1 MFPGFSWFLL
11 VVRGSSVLS
20 GACSLVIFCFFVVVA
35 HWGPFNIC
43 VTNLHGSRPQVR
55 RSRISACPV
64 GPVRRGI
71 YCRCPG
77 LTAGPRRRSSSDPP
91 NPETTPLY
99 ATQRFSGKPPSYFF
113 SFKTKGTNV
122 SPELHTG
129 GVVSGDLGLQL
140 KDPGTPTG
148 H

>member
-35 HWGPFNIC
+35 HWGPFDIC

-91 NPETTPLY
+91 NPETTPCMQFNVFPENPHK
-99 ATQRFSGKPPSYFF
+99 A
-113 SFKTKGTNV
+113 KGTNV

-129 GVVSGDLGLQL
+129 GVVSGDLELQL
-140 KDPGTPTG
+140 KEPGTPTG